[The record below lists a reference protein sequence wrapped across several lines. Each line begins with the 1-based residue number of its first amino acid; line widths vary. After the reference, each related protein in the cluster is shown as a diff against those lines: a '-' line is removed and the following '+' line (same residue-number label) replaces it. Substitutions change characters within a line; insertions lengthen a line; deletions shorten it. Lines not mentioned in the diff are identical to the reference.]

1 MRMGRRTQSL
11 WPLLAVLL
19 LAGCGFHLRGSV
31 ELPAA
36 MARTYVDGEHYPD
49 LVRSLR
55 DQLQGSNVQLV
66 ESAVTATA
74 QIHLLSETRSRRIL
88 SVDAGTGQANVYEL
102 VYQVRFE
109 LLDAKGQVLLPAQT
123 LSRSRDLNI
132 SGGNLLGKS
141 SEEQQIYAGLL
152 LSMASAI
159 LQRIQY
165 SRLGAPQ

>member
-1 MRMGRRTQSL
+1 MTLGIRVPYL

-36 MARTYVDGEHYPD
+36 MASTYVDGERYPD

-55 DQLQGSNVQLV
+55 DQLQDSNVHLV
-66 ESAVTATA
+66 ESAATATA
-74 QIHLLSETRSRRIL
+74 RIHLLSETRSRRIL
-88 SVDAGTGQANVYEL
+88 SVDTNGQANAYEL

-109 LLDAKGQVLLPAQT
+109 LLDADGKILLPAQT

-141 SEEQQIYAGLL
+141 SEEQQIYDGLL

-165 SRLGAPQ
+165 SSLGAQQ